1 MESLCVRVQ
10 ARHSAGR
17 GASSDRRE
25 RLLPAVGGPRPQGHE
40 DRRLLLLKAPNNRK
54 LGSGVKDTM
63 ATMKYRMI
71 FLAISLVALCGCG
84 RDERLPVLTDIYGY
98 VSSEPQKALE
108 ALDSIDYAGL
118 SSSNRHFYDLL
129 SVKANDKAYV
139 EHTSDS
145 LILDVMDYYSS
156 RNDAAMY
163 AEALYYGGRVYS
175 DLGDYP
181 SALKYFQK
189 ALDILPSDPDN
200 LDLRACI
207 ISQTGRLL
215 NKLRLFHES
224 ASYIQTSIEIARQ
237 RKDTVNTIYD
247 LQLLGNTYLR
257 AKEYDLAEGAL
268 YESLRLSEGRPGHHK
283 AKTKMYLAA
292 AKYGCGQL
300 DSALSL
306 IRHTPDYVNQRVSRN
321 YALGYAACIYR
332 DKGIPDTA
340 YMYAHEIITSPNPGP
355 REVGFHVLLSPEL
368 RHLISQDTL
377 DAYLSRYVDLLE
389 NYYKENEIQLAINQ
403 QNLYNYDLHERDKIK
418 AQLAVERMR
427 YWIAGFIFL
436 VFLLVIIVLYFKNR
450 SKSRLLELHEALENI
465 KELRARI
472 KEDIL
477 SDPSDAGSDRR
488 EPNPEL
494 ALETDTPKAAHDDNV
509 NKEDCLREQLKSE
522 LLALYEQTK
531 ANPKR
536 ISSLEIIQSSVY
548 QKIKEKAANDE
559 IIPEDDSLWTE
570 LEKTIL
576 KSSPRFK
583 QNLTLLSMGNLSLLE
598 LHTAYLIKCG
608 LRPSEMEVVLGRTH
622 GAIVSRRQSI
632 CEKILGENKGLRI
645 GDAIIRLM

>member
-1 MESLCVRVQ
+1 M
-10 ARHSAGR
+10 
-17 GASSDRRE
+17 
-25 RLLPAVGGPRPQGHE
+25 
-40 DRRLLLLKAPNNRK
+40 
-54 LGSGVKDTM
+54 
-63 ATMKYRMI
+63 
-71 FLAISLVALCGCG
+71 LCGC
-84 RDERLPVLTDIYGY
+84 RREKRLSVLTDIYGY
-98 VSSEPQKALE
+98 VSSDPQKAFE
-108 ALDSIDYAGL
+108 ALDSIDYGSL

-129 SVKANDKAYV
+129 SIKAKDKAYV

-145 LILDVMDYYSS
+145 LILDVIDYYST
-156 RNDAAMY
+156 RNDGAMH

-224 ASYIQTSIEIARQ
+224 VSYIQTSIEIARQ

-257 AKEYDLAEGAL
+257 AKEYDLAELAL
-268 YESLRLSEGRPGHHK
+268 YESSGLSEGRPGHHK
-283 AKTKMYLAA
+283 AKTQMYLAA
-292 AKYGCGQL
+292 VKYGRGQL

-306 IRHTPDYVNQRVSRN
+306 IRHTPDYVNQKVSRN
-321 YALGYAACIYR
+321 YALGYAARIYR
-332 DKGIPDTA
+332 DAGIADTA
-340 YMYAHEIITSPNPGP
+340 YIYAHEIITSPNPGP

-403 QNLYNYDLHERDKIK
+403 QNLYNYELQERDKIK
-418 AQLAVERMR
+418 AQLSVERMR
-427 YWIAGFIFL
+427 YWIAGFMFL

-477 SDPSDAGSDRR
+477 SNPSDAGSERH
-488 EPNPEL
+488 EPNTEL
-494 ALETDTPKAAHDDNV
+494 SLETDTPKAAHDDNT
-509 NKEDCLREQLKSE
+509 NKEEFLREQLKSE

-536 ISSLEIIQSSVY
+536 ISSLEILKSSVY

-583 QNLTLLSMGNLSLLE
+583 QNLTLLSMGSLSLLE
-598 LHTAYLIKCG
+598 LHTAYLVKCG
-608 LRPSEMEVVLGRTH
+608 FRPSEMEVVLGRTH

-632 CEKILGENKGLRI
+632 CEKILGENMGLRI
-645 GDAIIRLM
+645 GDAVIRLM